1 VTLAAEVGG
10 AAPAVRRRLPLT
22 VPAAIL
28 GAWALAVVAEST
40 GKAQLLHHDAL
51 IQGNLPFLVALL
63 LFLVAWQV
71 MVAAMMLPSTL
82 PMVRMFRVAS
92 AKQDRPGAVL
102 AAFVG
107 GYVVVWTVFGAAAFV
122 GDLGLHRT
130 VDALPWLQSR
140 PWLVSG
146 AILAVAGGF
155 QFTDLKDRCLDKC
168 RHPGVYL
175 MRHYGRGVDTAFR
188 IGRGHGLFCLGCCWA
203 LMLMMFAA
211 GVANLPWMAV
221 LTGVMF
227 YEKAGQR
234 GRAVTPYVGMA
245 LLAWAALVLVHPAW
259 LPHAVAGV
267 A

>member
-1 VTLAAEVGG
+1 
-10 AAPAVRRRLPLT
+10 
-22 VPAAIL
+22 
-28 GAWALAVVAEST
+28 
-40 GKAQLLHHDAL
+40 
-51 IQGNLPFLVALL
+51 
-63 LFLVAWQV
+63 
-71 MVAAMMLPSTL
+71 M
-82 PMVRMFRVAS
+82 
-92 AKQDRPGAVL
+92 
-102 AAFVG
+102 
-107 GYVVVWTVFGAAAFV
+107 VWTGFGAAAFV

-130 VDALPWLQSR
+130 VDALPWLHAH

-245 LLAWAALVLVHPAW
+245 LLAEDLRLIDAEGLPAYLESSNPVNDRRYERLGFVRVGEFETPDGAHTLTTMWREGRAADS
-259 LPHAVAGV
+259 
-267 A
+267 